1 MWQQVF
7 LRLVS
12 CTVLTTAAAASA
24 DLVTATESA
33 TIYRSVLIEGVPHVK
48 QKPDF
53 CGEACAEMYLT
64 KLGKAMDQD
73 YVFDQAGLDP
83 LLGRGCYT
91 RELATALRRIG
102 FRTGDVWYVVTAS
115 NAHQQLE

>member
-1 MWQQVF
+1 M
-7 LRLVS
+7 
-12 CTVLTTAAAASA
+12 TAAAAGA
-24 DLVTATESA
+24 AKATELA
-33 TIYRSVLIEGVPHVK
+33 TAYRSVLIEGVPHVK

-83 LLGRGCYT
+83 LLGDAV
-91 RELATALRRIG
+91 LMMMG
-102 FRTGDVWYVVTAS
+102 FVSQAAQSTVVVP
-115 NAHQQLE
+115 